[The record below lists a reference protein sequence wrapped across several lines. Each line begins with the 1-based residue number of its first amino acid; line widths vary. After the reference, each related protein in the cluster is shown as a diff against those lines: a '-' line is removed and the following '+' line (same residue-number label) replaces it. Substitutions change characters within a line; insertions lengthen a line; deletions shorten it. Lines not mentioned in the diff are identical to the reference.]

1 MGEVRS
7 CSRGLYLKITAP
19 TGFYEQPLYGRSGI
33 KRTPLV
39 YTCVALVKSMF
50 VIGGRACLTF
60 SWWSRR
66 RDVVS
71 TSSGSASTLESTQ
84 CMGVGTVCG
93 RNAKDCLLF

>member
-39 YTCVALVKSMF
+39 GYSKILYEKHLCKPVLIEIICTKVSCCVRHATLL
-50 VIGGRACLTF
+50 LTRLLLL
-60 SWWSRR
+60 S
-66 RDVVS
+66 
-71 TSSGSASTLESTQ
+71 
-84 CMGVGTVCG
+84 
-93 RNAKDCLLF
+93 LLFLL